1 METVKSPITDFIPQR
16 PPMVMIDELVTA
28 ESDLAVSSFL
38 IKSDNI
44 FVENG
49 KFAEP
54 GLVENIAQTAAAMV
68 GHHCALNK
76 IPVPIGFIAAVKDLK
91 INTTPP
97 VSSTISTQ
105 VKVTNNVMDVT
116 IVEGVVKLQEEVICT
131 CEMRILI
138 KR

>member
-1 METVKSPITDFIPQR
+1 MKPPITDFIPQR
-16 PPMVMIDELVTA
+16 PPMVMIDKLVSA
-28 ESDLAVSSFL
+28 ESDSAVSSFL

-44 FVENG
+44 FVQDE
-49 KFAEP
+49 KFTEP

-91 INTTPP
+91 IYSTPP
-97 VSSTISTQ
+97 QDSTISTN

-116 IVEGVVKLQEEVICT
+116 IVEGVVKLQDEVICT